1 MHLAVTNK
9 EHPCGCHNDAST
21 NSKDHPDVVC
31 ISIIQGGERISCN
44 AQQRKSIDDYK
55 LRCSDFGELL
65 AAIEKVYGEMDRCRR
80 SISFALLGGEQIM
93 HVPGFFTIRN
103 ECNMDPTS
111 YSMTV
116 LDSTARL
123 GRDHNLS
130 LPEMHSVQMAYHVL
144 PHTCMFF
151 GVASRML
158 LEVDTN
164 QIPASYRK
172 GYGFG
177 FLLASAL
184 VEFFMLTRE

>member
-1 MHLAVTNK
+1 MLTF
-9 EHPCGCHNDAST
+9 
-21 NSKDHPDVVC
+21 
-31 ISIIQGGERISCN
+31 
-44 AQQRKSIDDYK
+44 
-55 LRCSDFGELL
+55 DFF
-65 AAIEKVYGEMDRCRR
+65 CP
-80 SISFALLGGEQIM
+80 FGGEQIM
-93 HVPGFFTIRN
+93 HVPSFFTIWN

-164 QIPASYRK
+164 QIPASY
-172 GYGFG
+172 
-177 FLLASAL
+177 
-184 VEFFMLTRE
+184 